1 MGAFGEGLRP
11 EKGVRDLPQLSCLG
25 AKNEAFSE

>member
-1 MGAFGEGLRP
+1 MGAFDEGPRP
-11 EKGVRDLPQLSCLG
+11 EKAVRDSPHLSCLG